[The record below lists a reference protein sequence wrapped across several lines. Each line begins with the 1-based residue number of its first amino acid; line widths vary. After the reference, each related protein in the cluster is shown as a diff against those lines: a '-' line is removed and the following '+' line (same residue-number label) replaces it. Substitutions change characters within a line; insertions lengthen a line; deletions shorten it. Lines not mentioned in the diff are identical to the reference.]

1 MDALIINLNMKDG
14 KTFGDNMISDK
25 VTPWYVLNSPEI
37 GQPFQDFHDAVAKGG
52 VLDKK
57 TRELLMLSL
66 ASAFRC
72 PNCTE
77 SHIKA
82 ALEAGVTKEEITE
95 ALLITAVEAAGT
107 QLTGQ
112 GKYIS
117 SIWVIRTNSESIRKT
132 GRKGEEIRLFALFL
146 VCIMTHKGVA
156 SFL

>member
-1 MDALIINLNMKDG
+1 VNLKS
-14 KTFGDNMISDK
+14 KTFMETEMISEK

-37 GQPFQDFHDAVAKGG
+37 GQPFHDFHDAVTKGG

-72 PNCTE
+72 PGCTE

-95 ALLITAVEAAGT
+95 ALLITALEGAGT
-107 QLTGQ
+107 QLNWAKEIFQKHLG
-112 GKYIS
+112 
-117 SIWVIRTNSESIRKT
+117 NS
-132 GRKGEEIRLFALFL
+132 
-146 VCIMTHKGVA
+146 HKE
-156 SFL
+156 

>member
-1 MDALIINLNMKDG
+1 
-14 KTFGDNMISDK
+14 MISEK
-25 VTPWYVLNSPEI
+25 TTPWYVLNSPEI

-52 VLDKK
+52 VLDTK

-72 PNCTE
+72 QNCTE

-107 QLTGQ
+107 QLNWAREIYLQ
-112 GKYIS
+112 HLA
-117 SIWVIRTNSESIRKT
+117 NSRK
-132 GRKGEEIRLFALFL
+132 E
-146 VCIMTHKGVA
+146 
-156 SFL
+156 